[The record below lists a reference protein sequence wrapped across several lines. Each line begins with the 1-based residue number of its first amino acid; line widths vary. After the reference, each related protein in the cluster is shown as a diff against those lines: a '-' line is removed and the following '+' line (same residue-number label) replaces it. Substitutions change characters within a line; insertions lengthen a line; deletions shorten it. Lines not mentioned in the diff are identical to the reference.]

1 MNMANVDMN
10 KNVRCKKLWE
20 TKQNQA
26 NVIFMI
32 VAFVIT
38 IMMIVKIILRVMENN
53 YENIK
58 FMYKGKDF
66 KKYSF

>member
-1 MNMANVDMN
+1 
-10 KNVRCKKLWE
+10 
-20 TKQNQA
+20 
-26 NVIFMI
+26 MI